1 MRGAGDQLSIGER
14 IAFYRRRRG
23 LSQAVLAD
31 LVGRT
36 EDWLSKIERGERD
49 IRRLD
54 VLAEVAQA
62 LRVTLGDLLGEPVL
76 LEDQEKN
83 DDVPAIRDALMAP
96 RRLSRTLF
104 SSAMSPEYIDPAPVA
119 QLVEGAWSSY
129 QNGELGRV
137 VAALPG
143 LIKTSQAMEA
153 ASSDDATYKR
163 ACAAVAARV
172 HHLAATTLS
181 KIGEADLAWI
191 AAERAMQ
198 AADDADDPLVLAS
211 AARSGTHALLAVG
224 RFDDALE
231 LGDVAAK
238 WLLPRMAEGD
248 PAALSLYGML
258 YLRTAVAA
266 ARHQDRSTANDL
278 LGHAGRAA
286 DQLGVDANYWQTGFG
301 PANVELHR
309 LSAALDLGDVGQ
321 VIESAPRVNVDHLPV
336 ERQVTHL
343 IDFARALSLVAKDDD
358 ALDALLEAETK
369 APTVVRHNTMVREV
383 VRSMYRRAPAS
394 AGKKSSAL
402 LALAERCGAVR

>member
-1 MRGAGDQLSIGER
+1 MRGAGDHLSIGER

-36 EDWLSKIERGERD
+36 ENWLSKIERGQRD
-49 IRRLD
+49 VRRLD
-54 VLAEVAQA
+54 VLADLARA

-76 LEDQEKN
+76 MEEQDKH

-104 SSAMSPEYIDPAPVA
+104 SSAMSPEYIDPQPVGK
-119 QLVEGAWSSY
+119 LVEGAWSRY
-129 QNGELGRV
+129 QKGDLGRV
-137 VAALPG
+137 VTALPG
-143 LIKTSQAMEA
+143 LIKTAQAMEA
-153 ASSDDATYKR
+153 ASADDDGYKR
-163 ACAAVAARV
+163 ACAAVSARV

-198 AADDADDPLVLAS
+198 AADDSDDPLVLAS
-211 AARSGTHALLAVG
+211 AARSGTHALLAMG
-224 RFDDALE
+224 RFDDALK

-266 ARHQDRSTANDL
+266 ARHQDRATANDL
-278 LGHAGRAA
+278 LGHAEIAA
-286 DQLGVDANYWQTGFG
+286 EQLGVDANYWQTGFG
-301 PANVELHR
+301 PANVELRR
-309 LSAALDLGDVGQ
+309 LSAALDLGDVSQ
-321 VIESAPRVNVDHLPV
+321 VIETAPRVNVDHLPV
-336 ERQVTHL
+336 ERQVMYL
-343 IDFARALSLVAKDDD
+343 IDFARALSLLAKDGD
-358 ALDALLEAETK
+358 ALQVLLQAEQKSQTI
-369 APTVVRHNTMVREV
+369 VRHNTMVREV
-383 VRSMYRRAPAS
+383 VRSMYRRAPAT
-394 AGKKSSAL
+394 AGKSSAL